1 MTDKK
6 QITINF
12 VDFPEYFT
20 VKDTTK
26 FNKYDNYIINILKK
40 YYLPIITSEPDFLF
54 YSVFGNEFEKY
65 NDCVKIFYTSEV
77 IVPNFNNCDYAI
89 SYDRIDF
96 DDRSLYHPLYF
107 DLMDKTI
114 LNKSH
119 ITPDMAKRKFCNF
132 IYSNENFGD
141 GAILR
146 KDFCQKLMKYK
157 KVDCPAKVLN
167 NMQNAIN
174 GRTDNFNQGKLI
186 FQKNYKFTIA
196 FENNC
201 SISYTTEK
209 LVHAFLANTIPIYW
223 GNPEV
228 TRDFNPKAFI
238 NCHDYSS
245 LDEVIQKVIEL
256 DNDDEAYLKML
267 REPCVNSDYKFDKQE
282 RLEKFLIN
290 IIEKGNKPFNKNP
303 NPLINKYGYVGPTF
317 EDKIKGNKRLIS
329 ALDKERARYRLLK
342 NLTFGKKRLRYNEKY
357 HETKELLHKL
367 SQ

>member
-1 MTDKK
+1 MTNKK
-6 QITINF
+6 QIF
-12 VDFPEYFT
+12 VKFTDFPET
-20 VKDTTK
+20 S
-26 FNKYDNYIINILKK
+26 YDLSLENNFLLKILKK
-40 YYLPIITSEPDFLF
+40 YYDVKFSDTPDFLF
-54 YSVFGNEFEKY
+54 YNVFGNNFEKY
-65 NDCVKIFYTSEV
+65 QNCTKIFFTNEV
-77 IVPNFNNCDYAI
+77 VAPNFNNCDYAI
-89 SYDRIDF
+89 GYDYIDF
-96 DDRSLYHPLYF
+96 ENRYF
-107 DLMDKTI
+107 RFPHTYREFDKNI
-114 LNKSH
+114 LDKSN
-119 ITPDMAKRKFCNF
+119 ITPNMAERKFCNF
-132 IYSNENFGD
+132 IYSNETYGE

-146 KDFCQKLMKYK
+146 KEFCKQLAKYK
-157 KVDCPAKVLN
+157 RVDCPGKVLN
-167 NMQNAIN
+167 NMGNAITPRQ
-174 GRTDNFNQGKLI
+174 GDFTKGKLEFI
-186 FQKNYKFTIA
+186 KNYKFTIA
-196 FENNC
+196 FENA
-201 SISYTTEK
+201 SYEGYTTEK

-342 NLTFGKKRLRYNEKY
+342 NLTFGKKRVRYNEKY
-357 HETKELLHKL
+357 QETKNLLRELKD
-367 SQ
+367 